1 MQEMFYF
8 VVETMVFIRF
18 ACQSTEK
25 MKGHCHE
32 TWRCT

>member
-8 VVETMVFIRF
+8 VVETMVLSALPVKAQR
-18 ACQSTEK
+18 K